1 MTTSTTSAPDQQQ
14 STPATAADEAQHV
27 AGVAAGEA
35 RSVAGDAR
43 DQARQ
48 LIDETM
54 QQVNEHGSAQRDRLV
69 ELLRG
74 LSSDLHEMAE
84 KSQSNG
90 VASTLVQQGADRA
103 DDLSSRLDGHELSD
117 LVAEVR
123 GFARRR
129 PGTFLLGALAAGVVV
144 GRFARGAKAAQDE
157 PDTGA
162 VPAPSTSS
170 PEPLYD
176 DLAAGSTPGSYAP
189 SDTDLA
195 PTPLSPI
202 PGNAAGDRP

>member
-1 MTTSTTSAPDQQQ
+1 MTTSTSAPDQQQ
-14 STPATAADEAQHV
+14 GTAATAADEGQHV
-27 AGVAAGEA
+27 AGVAAEEA
-35 RSVAGDAR
+35 RSVADDAR

-54 QQVNEHGSAQRDRLV
+54 QQVNEHSTVQRDRLV
-69 ELLRG
+69 DLLRA
-74 LSSDLHEMAE
+74 LSSDLREMAD

-90 VASTLVQQGADRA
+90 VATSLVQQGADRA

-129 PGTFLLGALAAGVVV
+129 PGAFLLGALAAGLVA

-157 PDTGA
+157 PHTGA
-162 VPAPSTSS
+162 VPVPSTSS
-170 PEPLYD
+170 PEPMYD
-176 DLAAGSTPGSYAP
+176 DLAAGSTPGSYSAQP
-189 SDTDLA
+189 ETDLPPA
-195 PTPLSPI
+195 PLSPI